1 MNRPRSPSAPWRVL
15 ESGRSVRRQKWTA
28 QWQKSLDSH
37 AAKSRAAAERLSI
50 ITVDVLLIAGSV
62 GSILVARGHCHWS
75 VGSPRAYSR
84 RASSCTINCVGT
96 RAVCAQLS
104 IDIVPT
110 IYGDAAVRV

>member
-1 MNRPRSPSAPWRVL
+1 
-15 ESGRSVRRQKWTA
+15 
-28 QWQKSLDSH
+28 LDSH
-37 AAKSRAAAERLSI
+37 AAESRAAAKRLGI

-84 RASSCTINCVGT
+84 RASSCTINCVRT

-104 IDIVPT
+104 IDIVLG
-110 IYGDAAVRV
+110 IYGDAAVRVGVVH